1 MFDIGWQEILVI
13 AIVLIVVVGPKD
25 LPRMLRT
32 FGRTTAKMRS
42 MAGDFRRQFDD
53 ALKEAELDEVK
64 SLVDTARSLNPA
76 ESVKKHLN
84 PIARVGEEI
93 RAGLSESTKPA
104 PAASAAKG
112 GEPAPAAPH
121 TAEPA
126 KTGAAALPEGMTA
139 PAAKPE
145 PAAKAKPAV
154 KPKAAAK
161 ADAAVARPA
170 KPKAPAKTASRAKK
184 TEPKT

>member
-1 MFDIGWQEILVI
+1 MFEIGWTEMLVI
-13 AIVLIVVVGPKD
+13 AVVMIVVVGPKD
-25 LPRMLRT
+25 LPKMLRT

-93 RAGLSESTKPA
+93 RAGLAESTKPA
-104 PAASAAKG
+104 PAAAAAKG
-112 GEPAPAAPH
+112 GEPAAPSIHPAD
-121 TAEPA
+121 PA
-126 KTGAAALPEGMTA
+126 KTGATALPEGMT
-139 PAAKPE
+139 
-145 PAAKAKPAV
+145 KPAT
-154 KPKAAAK
+154 KPKAPAK
-161 ADAAVARPA
+161 AAGAAPKPA
-170 KPKAPAKTASRAKK
+170 KPKAPAKAAAKAKAKK

>member
-53 ALKEAELDEVK
+53 ALKEAELDDVK

-84 PIARVGEEI
+84 PIAKVGEEI
-93 RAGLSESTKPA
+93 RAGLTETTR
-104 PAASAAKG
+104 PAAGSDAAKG
-112 GEPAPAAPH
+112 GEPASAAVH
-121 TAEPA
+121 AAEPA
-126 KTGAAALPEGMTA
+126 KSGPAAMPEGMTKPKQATKA
-139 PAAKPE
+139 PAKAAT
-145 PAAKAKPAV
+145 AAKAKA
-154 KPKAAAK
+154 KAADGPAT
-161 ADAAVARPA
+161 AA
-170 KPKAPAKTASRAKK
+170 KPKVAAKPAAKTKKAGTAK
-184 TEPKT
+184 